1 MTSRA
6 SIDFIIVAFRNPL
19 SDVEQLGES
28 LLRSADRNDHA
39 ARVIVVA
46 NDDDPYTATDR
57 RLVIQGHG
65 NIGFAAGV
73 KLGVAASNADFVV
86 VVNPD
91 CRVDESALARFFT
104 YLRPECGVVVPRLM
118 SEDGSFDYL
127 PYENWTFSIGRKIAE
142 LRCRRELSRYRG
154 GTLPTFAK
162 IPGAFIGLE
171 RSIALELDAPFDT
184 AFFLY
189 AEDRD
194 LTDRVRARRLPISFA
209 SDVEITHIGGLSG
222 TSVSQLVETAKTDG
236 SLRIAFRRY
245 GRLGAALF
253 ALDTLVVD
261 TVKTVLRRTTDG
273 RAHRSAIRRWA
284 KNRFADPGALTE
296 QELRHR
302 IGTTS
307 LPAARTSPDSSRSQK
322 RVLVLWAD
330 NSAANLGL
338 RVLAQGN
345 AELVR
350 EAAQGDLEVDFQ
362 DFGPGDS
369 RVSFGTRSILRD
381 IGRRNG
387 PIKTKLRQ
395 YDLILDSG
403 AGDSFADIYG
413 LKRLAFIAYAHW
425 MTRRL
430 RIPLALG
437 PQTIGPFNTVIGRAI
452 ARRSLRQA
460 ELVTSRDM
468 ASAHYARTVLNRSV
482 DAVGTDVVFMLPARE
497 DPMATRDVIVNV
509 SGLLWFGDDH
519 VDSSYYQ
526 AQVRRLIEGLLDAG
540 RGVSLLAHV
549 VNSPSGNDDID
560 AIEAVN
566 RSFDRTGIELLIPAD
581 LDEARAY
588 IASGRVLVGARMH
601 ACLNALSQGVPAIPW
616 AYSRKFAPL
625 LSAVGWTH
633 VFDLREKEDVA
644 TSTLEMILDPARS
657 AALAAQALDVAASAR
672 DSMAACVDVFA
683 SWFTGR
689 RADGSSVRRDA
700 VGAPTAAA

>member
-1 MTSRA
+1 MTSKA
-6 SIDFIIVAFRNPL
+6 SIDFIIVAFRNSL
-19 SDVEQLGES
+19 SDIEQLAES
-28 LLRSADRNDHA
+28 LVSSANRNNHA
-39 ARVIVVA
+39 SRVIVVA
-46 NDDDPYTATDR
+46 NDDDAYTATGQ

-73 KLGVAASNADFVV
+73 KLGVAASDADFVV

-91 CRVDESALARFFT
+91 CLADEAALARFFN
-104 YLRPECGVVVPRLM
+104 YLRPGCGVVVPRLLA
-118 SEDGSFDYL
+118 EDGSFDYL
-127 PYENWTFSIGRKIAE
+127 PYENWTYSIGRKIAE
-142 LRCRRELSRYRG
+142 LRCRRELSKYRG
-154 GTLPTFAK
+154 GTLPSFAK

-171 RSIALELDAPFDT
+171 RGVALDLDAPFDT

-194 LTDRVRARRLPISFA
+194 LTDRVRARRLPITFA
-209 SDVEITHIGGLSG
+209 ADVEITHIGGLSG
-222 TSVSQLVETAKTDG
+222 TSVSRLVETAKTDG
-236 SLRIAFRRY
+236 ALRVALRRF

-253 ALDTLVVD
+253 ALDTLMVD
-261 TVKTVLRRTTDG
+261 TVKTVLRRATDG
-273 RAHRSAIRRWA
+273 EAHRSAMRRWA
-284 KNRFADPGALTE
+284 NSRFADPGALTE
-296 QELRHR
+296 QELQRQMSTPR
-302 IGTTS
+302 VT
-307 LPAARTSPDSSRSQK
+307 DSRSSSDGPPSPN

-350 EAAQGDLEVDFQ
+350 EAAQGVEVDFQ

-413 LKRLAFIAYAHW
+413 LKRLSFIAYAHW
-425 MTRRL
+425 MARRL

-468 ASAHYARTVLNRSV
+468 ASAEYARTVLKRSV
-482 DAVGTDVVFMLPARE
+482 DAVGTDVVFMLPTRE
-497 DPMATRDVIVNV
+497 EPMGTRDVIVNV

-519 VDSSYYQ
+519 VDSTYYQ
-526 AQVRRLIEGLLDAG
+526 AQVRQLIEGLLDAG
-540 RGVSLLAHV
+540 RRVSLLAHV

-560 AIEAVN
+560 AIDAVS
-566 RSFDRTGIELLIPAD
+566 RSLDRPGIELLIPTD

-625 LSAVGWTH
+625 LSAVRWTH
-633 VFDLREKEDVA
+633 VFDLREKDDVA
-644 TSTLEMILDPARS
+644 TSTIEMILDPVQS
-657 AALAAQALDVAASAR
+657 AVLAAEALDVAASAR

-683 SWFTGR
+683 SWFTVQ
-689 RADGSSVRRDA
+689 RADGSSARRAAVDA
-700 VGAPTAAA
+700 PIAAA